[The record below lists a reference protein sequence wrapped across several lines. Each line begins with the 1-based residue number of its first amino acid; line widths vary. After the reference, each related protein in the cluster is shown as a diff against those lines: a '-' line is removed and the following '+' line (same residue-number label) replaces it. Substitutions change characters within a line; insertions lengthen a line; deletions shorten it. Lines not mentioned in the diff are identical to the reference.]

1 MDDVQGR
8 KEAMKRFRPGRP
20 MDSKGRRAEVAFV
33 AFLVSGFTLARYFSE
48 QGSFDLCYGS
58 ML

>member
-1 MDDVQGR
+1 VQGR

-33 AFLVSGFTLARYFSE
+33 AFLVSGFTLARYFTE